1 MIINTLTNQFETWQW
16 KINEHRTT
24 KKKKTNTRNF
34 LGNAPGKTHKGKTS
48 QGDFL
53 LIELIGKN
61 LSYNSKNI
69 STLNT
74 HYLSRKMCQ

>member
-1 MIINTLTNQFETWQW
+1 MNNEQHSNTFG
-16 KINEHRTT
+16 
-24 KKKKTNTRNF
+24 TRKF

-53 LIELIGKN
+53 LIELIGKI

-69 STLNT
+69 SAINT
-74 HYLSRKMCQ
+74 VLISLSQHNVLLCQNLH